1 MQPVI
6 LRTLALELQDLYHN
20 GYNEQHPGTRF
31 LNVLTWEYRPEDM
44 SDTENQVVWTSVVL
58 LSLQYGVTTND
69 YRRQLN
75 VTDMELQQ
83 WMNGVSMPHRT
94 QLRKD
99 LYQAITDLVKIKQST
114 G

>member
-1 MQPVI
+1 MESVI
-6 LRTLALELQDLYHN
+6 LRTLAYELSNLYHN
-20 GYNEQHPGTRF
+20 GFEERHPGTRF
-31 LNVLTWEYRPEDM
+31 LNVLMWEYRPEDM

-69 YRRQLN
+69 YRQLG
-75 VTDMELQQ
+75 VTDMLLQQ
-83 WMNGVSMPHRT
+83 WMNGVSMPQGV

-99 LYQAITDLVKIKQST
+99 LYRAITDLVKVKQST